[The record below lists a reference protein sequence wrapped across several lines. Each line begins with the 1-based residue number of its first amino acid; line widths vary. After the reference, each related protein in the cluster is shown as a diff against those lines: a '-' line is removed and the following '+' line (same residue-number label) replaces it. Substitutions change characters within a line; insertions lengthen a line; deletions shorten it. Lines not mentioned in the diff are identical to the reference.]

1 MHSMHGAD
9 LVIRLLERQGI
20 EVICGIPGGAVL
32 PLYDALLRHGG
43 IRHVLARHEQGAGFM
58 AQGMA
63 RATGKTAVFFATSG
77 PGATNTLTALADARA
92 DSVPVV
98 CITGQV
104 ASPLLGTDAFQ
115 EVDTY
120 GMSLPVV
127 KHNFLVRSAEELL
140 RVIPE
145 AFRIAAS
152 GRPGPVLVDIPRNIQ
167 LAPVEFAQWP
177 EPGTATP
184 RPKAQEPALE
194 QALALLRSAQRPVI
208 MAGGGV
214 MGAGAVEEVRALAQ
228 AMGAPVAMSL
238 LGLGTMPEENPL
250 SLGLIG
256 MHGARYTNMIIDV
269 CDLLLVVGARLD
281 DRATGL
287 VQGFCPEAKII
298 HIDIDPSELGKIRQA
313 HIDIVADAG
322 DCLRWFLEHM
332 PADAAKARAPWLAQV
347 ASLKLAH
354 PLHTPGAED
363 PTTPYG
369 MVRAAAR
376 CVPEDTIVVTDVGQH
391 QMRTAQFYPIRH
403 PRKWLT
409 SGGQGT
415 MGFGLPAAI
424 GAALAFPQRTVVCFS
439 GDGSLLM
446 NMQEMATAADQNVN
460 VKIILADNGGLG
472 LIQQLQGLLFEGRTG
487 VWRYERPVDYVKV
500 AEGFGWY
507 AIDLGLSAN
516 PAEALQEAL
525 KRPGPALVRV
535 AVPAADNVYPQ
546 VLPGAA
552 NTQMIGN

>member
-1 MHSMHGAD
+1 MYSMQGAD

-20 EVICGIPGGAVL
+20 DVVCGIPGGAVL
-32 PLYDALLRHGG
+32 PLYDALLRHGS

-63 RATGKTAVFFATSG
+63 RATGNTAVFFATSG
-77 PGATNTLTALADARA
+77 PGATNTLTALADARS
-92 DSVPVV
+92 DSVPLV

-104 ASPLLGTDAFQ
+104 ASSLLGTDAFQ

-127 KHNFLVRSAEELL
+127 KHNFLVRSVHELL
-140 RVIPE
+140 TVIPE

-167 LAPVEFAQWP
+167 LAPVEFAAWP

-184 RPKAQEPALE
+184 HPKAQEAPL
-194 QALALLRSAQRPVI
+194 QLALALLLAAQRPVI

-214 MGAGAVEEVRALAQ
+214 MGADAVDEVRALAK

-250 SLGLIG
+250 SLGLLG
-256 MHGARYTNMIIDV
+256 MHAARYTNMVIDM

-287 VQGFCPEAKII
+287 VQGFCPEAKIV

-313 HIDIVADAG
+313 HIDIVGDAG
-322 DCLRWFLEHM
+322 ECLRWFLKHM
-332 PADAAKARAPWLAQV
+332 PADAAKVRAPWLAQV
-347 ASLKLAH
+347 ATLKLAH
-354 PLHTPGAED
+354 PLHTPGAET

-369 MVRAAAR
+369 MVRAVAQR
-376 CVPEDTIVVTDVGQH
+376 VPEDTIVVTDVGQH

-446 NMQEMATAADQNVN
+446 NMQEMATAADEDVN
-460 VKIILADNGGLG
+460 VKVILADNGGLG
-472 LIQQLQGLLFEGRTG
+472 LIQQLQNLLFDGRTG
-487 VWRYERPVDYVKV
+487 VWRFKRTVDYVKV

-507 AIDLGLSAN
+507 AMDLGLCQN
-516 PAEALQEAL
+516 PAQALQEAL
-525 KRPGPALVRV
+525 ERPGPALVRV
-535 AVPAADNVYPQ
+535 PIVAADNVYPQ